1 MGEMLPMMMARCDDK
16 FKVGTVAANSRT
28 ISQTLQDQVY
38 VTTSGMFTW
47 PPLQTALATF
57 GVDRVLFS
65 VDYPFSPME
74 DGRRFLDSLP
84 LAPAD
89 VEKIAH
95 GNADRLLKLN

>member
-1 MGEMLPMMMARCDDK
+1 MTAHVGHDHAIPVGGE
-16 FKVGTVAANSRT
+16 
-28 ISQTLQDQVY
+28 
-38 VTTSGMFTW
+38 
-47 PPLQTALATF
+47 PLNVLDGVRQNAALAYLTADVRQRPNLMIR
-57 GVDRVLFS
+57 GDVTVDRVLFS

-95 GNADRLLKLN
+95 GNADRLLKL